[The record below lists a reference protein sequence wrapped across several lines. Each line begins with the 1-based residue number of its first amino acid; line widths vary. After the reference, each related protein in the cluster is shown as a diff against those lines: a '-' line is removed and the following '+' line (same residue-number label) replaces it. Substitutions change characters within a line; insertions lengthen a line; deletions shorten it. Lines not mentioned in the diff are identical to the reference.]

1 MLVGAVGR
9 ATAADRAGKRQ
20 FPETIAVPE
29 PFVEDEITFPSFL
42 HIRRPASGGEPPTT
56 ETQISTELKKLLTP
70 TLQLA
75 LGGGLVQLDPNAKP
89 SKTGFANLDVALKY
103 QIFESALHET
113 LLSLSLGWEVGGTG
127 RKATGAASFDAVKP
141 TFHFGKG
148 LGDLPEGLRFFKPL
162 AVTGA
167 LGAAIPTRARTRTV
181 TVEKDTGET
190 KASVIPHPDVLQW
203 GLVIQYSIPY
213 LQSFVKDAG
222 LPPPVDRLFPVVEF
236 SFDTFLDR
244 GSGGTTNGTVNPG
257 VVWVGELFQVGLEA
271 VIPINDRTGK
281 NVGVRG
287 LLRFALDEL
296 LPSGFIQPFGE
307 RPR

>member
-1 MLVGAVGR
+1 MLVAAVGL
-9 ATAADRAGKRQ
+9 AAAADRAGKRQ

-42 HIRRPASGGEPPTT
+42 HIRRPASGAEPPTT

-75 LGGGLVQLDPNAKP
+75 LGGGLVHLDPEANP
-89 SKTGFANLDVALKY
+89 SKTGLANLNIALKY
-103 QIFESALHET
+103 QIFESAPHEI

-127 RKATGAASFDAVKP
+127 RKATGATPFDAVKP

-148 LGDLPEGLRFFKPL
+148 LGDISQALWFFKPL

-167 LGAAIPTRARTRTV
+167 LGAEIPTRARTR
-181 TVEKDTGET
+181 
-190 KASVIPHPDVLQW
+190 HPNVLQW

-222 LPPPVDRLFPVVEF
+222 LPPPVDRMFPMVEF

-244 GSGGTTNGTVNPG
+244 GSGGKTNGTVNPG

-271 VIPINDRTGK
+271 VVPINDRTGK

-287 LLRFALDEL
+287 LLRFSLDEL
-296 LPSGFIQPFGE
+296 LPSGLIQPLWG